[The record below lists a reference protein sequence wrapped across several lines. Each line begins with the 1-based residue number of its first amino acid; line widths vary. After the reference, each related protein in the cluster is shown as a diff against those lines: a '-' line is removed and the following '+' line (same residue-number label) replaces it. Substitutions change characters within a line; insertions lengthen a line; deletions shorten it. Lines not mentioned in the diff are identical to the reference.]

1 MLNYHMVWSVKYR
14 RKILNSGIEEYLKEL
29 VQQIAEDKGFTVH
42 LFECGEGD
50 HVHCFVTAPPKL
62 SITAIVKYL
71 KGITGRKLFER
82 FPKIRNQLWRE
93 SCGTIPIMWKRSDL
107 YLRKISAV
115 ILNIRA
121 SRIKLKRTVNTGP
134 RYCLRGGRGMLLSHR
149 TSVKIRPEY
158 SNIIGHMCY
167 AASKLWNI
175 CNYERHHYKE
185 LGLEKYPDWYY
196 QKKTHKG
203 NLWYKQL
210 PSQTAQETCKQL
222 DKAWKSFY
230 VLKKT
235 GGIKNPNPPRF
246 KQGNIPVTY
255 MQMGIRHEKGSD
267 QLRLSLPKDLKSYME
282 ETYGIHDKF
291 LYLENKIFRNMNHIK
306 QLRIYP
312 PENGKCDLIVIYEM
326 EEPEQLS
333 QNGHYLSID
342 PGLHN
347 LMTCYDSGNGRAFIL
362 GRKYLS
368 LERYFHKEIARVQ
381 SVWYAQQSER
391 GIKYPK
397 TSEHIQRLYRK
408 KQNTV
413 KDYLHKV
420 TRWIAEYCRKEDIR
434 CVVVGDIRNIR
445 KEKDMGHKTN
455 QKLHSLPYNRL
466 YIMLEYK
473 LKRYGIQLI
482 KQEES
487 YTSQC
492 SPLSPEVSKRYAEA
506 SNRKVR
512 GMYITD
518 GERYNAD
525 AVGAFNILRKY
536 LSVSGKHK
544 KLSVAGLKNP
554 EIVKVA
560 A

>member
-1 MLNYHMVWSVKYR
+1 
-14 RKILNSGIEEYLKEL
+14 
-29 VQQIAEDKGFTVH
+29 
-42 LFECGEGD
+42 
-50 HVHCFVTAPPKL
+50 
-62 SITAIVKYL
+62 
-71 KGITGRKLFER
+71 
-82 FPKIRNQLWRE
+82 
-93 SCGTIPIMWKRSDL
+93 
-107 YLRKISAV
+107 
-115 ILNIRA
+115 
-121 SRIKLKRTVNTGP
+121 
-134 RYCLRGGRGMLLSHR
+134 MLLSHK
-149 TSVKIRPEY
+149 TSLKICPEY

-167 AASKLWNI
+167 AASKLWNV

-196 QKKTHKG
+196 QKKAHKG

-222 DKAWKSFY
+222 DKAWRSFY

-235 GGIKNPNPPRF
+235 GGIKDPNPPRF
-246 KQGNIPVTY
+246 KQDNIPVTY

-267 QLRLSLPKDLKSYME
+267 QLRLSLSKDLKSYME
-282 ETYGIHDKF
+282 ETYGIHEKF
-291 LYLENKIFRNMNHIK
+291 LYLENKIFRNMDRIK

-312 PENGKCDLIVIYEM
+312 PENGKCDLIVIYEI
-326 EEPEQLS
+326 EEPEQIS

-342 PGLHN
+342 LGLHN

-397 TSEHIQRLYRK
+397 SSKHIQRLYRK
-408 KQNTV
+408 KQNAV

-455 QKLHSLPYNRL
+455 QKFHGLPYNKL

-473 LKRYGIQLI
+473 LKLYGIQLI

-492 SPLSPEVSKRYAEA
+492 SPFSPEISKRYAES
-506 SNRKVR
+506 SNRKER

-518 GERYNAD
+518 GVRFNAD

-536 LSVSGKHK
+536 LSVSGKQK
-544 KLSVAGLKNP
+544 ELSVTGLKNP
-554 EIVKVA
+554 DIIKVA